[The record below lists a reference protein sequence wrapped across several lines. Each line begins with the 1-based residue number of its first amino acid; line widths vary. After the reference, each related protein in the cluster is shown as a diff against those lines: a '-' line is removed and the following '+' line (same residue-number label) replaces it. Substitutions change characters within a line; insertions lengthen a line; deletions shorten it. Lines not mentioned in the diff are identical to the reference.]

1 MPTWEKFFFWNIE
14 LDTVKGAMV
23 LISSSSMVLGKLFW
37 EKTKIKSMVSLKKK
51 LIECVLA

>member
-14 LDTVKGAMV
+14 LETVKGAMV

-37 EKTKIKSMVSLKKK
+37 EKTKIKCMVSLKKK
-51 LIECVLA
+51 KTD